1 MSNLLVDIGI
11 VFIVAAFFALLV
23 RAIKQ
28 PYIIGYIL
36 AGIVIGP
43 IGLGW
48 ISDYDS
54 IITLSELGIVFLLF
68 IVGLEL
74 DIRKVKHL
82 GFVAFVTGIG
92 QIIFTFLITMI
103 FLNSLGF
110 ELIQVLFLSLAF
122 TLSSTIVV
130 IKLYSD
136 RNEMNTLHARI
147 ALGILIVQDFV
158 AVLALTLI
166 SSVNQ
171 ISAPVILGALFKSL
185 GIFSFAILMGTF
197 ALKPLFRKVAS
208 SRELLTLFAV
218 AWLFVMVLISY
229 KLDFSIAIGAF
240 LAGVSM
246 AALPFTTEIV
256 AKTTSLRDFFATIF
270 FVALGMQVLIPTN
283 WTIPIVLS
291 LFVLI
296 GNSFIILVLMSFL
309 GFKSRVAF
317 TTGLGLAQISEF
329 SLILGA
335 LGLELGII
343 DKELMSIIALVAVIT
358 FIGSS
363 YMVTQEKVLYRI
375 LRKPLKLFEKLSR
388 KKLEFGF
395 KPDKFTEEAILFG
408 GNRIGHSVLM
418 EFKKLKLEFLVVDF
432 NPELIRRLTAQKV
445 PCLYG
450 DGGDPEIL
458 AKLNFK
464 KAKLVVSTI
473 TGINEN
479 LLILKKVRSKRK
491 RTTVIVTATDIE
503 DALILYKAGAQYVIL
518 PHFLGGERLSLL
530 VRETHKDLKRL
541 IDVKS
546 AHLKELKERQ
556 KLGHEHPKKY

>member
-1 MSNLLVDIGI
+1 MSNLLVDIGVVI
-11 VFIVAAFFALLV
+11 IVAAIFALLV
-23 RAIKQ
+23 KAIKQ

-48 ISDYDS
+48 VSDYDS

-82 GFVAFVTGIG
+82 GFAAFVTGIG

-110 ELIQVLFLSLAF
+110 ELIQILFLSLAF

-147 ALGILIVQDFV
+147 ALGILLVQDFV
-158 AVLALTLI
+158 AVMALTMITSITDI
-166 SSVNQ
+166 SV
-171 ISAPVILGALFKSL
+171 PVILGALFKSL

-197 ALKPLFRKVAS
+197 ALKPLFRKVAG

-229 KLDFSIAIGAF
+229 KLEFSIAIGAF

-256 AKTTSLRDFFATIF
+256 SKTTSLRDFFATIF
-270 FVALGMQVLIPTN
+270 FVALGMQVLIPTD
-283 WTIPIVLS
+283 WTVPIVIS

-296 GNSFIILVLMSFL
+296 GNSFIVLVIMSVL

-317 TTGLGLAQISEF
+317 TTGIGVAQISEF

-335 LGLELGII
+335 LGLEIGII

-363 YMVTQEKVLYRI
+363 YMVTQEKMLYRI
-375 LRKPLKLFEKLSR
+375 LRKPLKLFEKLST
-388 KKLEFGF
+388 KKLDFGF
-395 KPDKFTEEAILFG
+395 KPDQFQEEALLFG
-408 GNRIGHSVLM
+408 GNRIGHSVLS
-418 EFKKLKLEFLVVDF
+418 EFKKLKLKFLVVDF
-432 NPELIRRLTAQKV
+432 NPEIIRRLTAQKI

-458 AKLNFK
+458 SKLNFK
-464 KAKLVVSTI
+464 KVKIVVSTI

-479 LLILKKVRSKRK
+479 LLILKRAKSKRK
-491 RTTVIVTATDIE
+491 KTTVIVTATDIE
-503 DALILYKAGAQYVIL
+503 DALTLYKAGAHYVIL

-541 IDVKS
+541 IDVKFK
-546 AHLKELKERQ
+546 HLKELKERQ

>member
-1 MSNLLVDIGI
+1 MSNLLIDIGVVI
-11 VFIVAAFFALLV
+11 IVAAFFALLV
-23 RAIKQ
+23 KAIKQ

-43 IGLGW
+43 IGLRW
-48 ISDYDS
+48 VSDYDS

-82 GFVAFVTGIG
+82 GFAALVTGIG
-92 QIIFTFLITMI
+92 QIIFTFLLTAI

-147 ALGILIVQDFV
+147 ALGILLVQDFV

-166 SSVNQ
+166 SSVNE
-171 ISAPVILGALFKSL
+171 ISVPIILGALFKSI
-185 GIFSFAILMGTF
+185 GIFSFAILMGAF
-197 ALKPLFRKVAS
+197 VLKPLFRRVAS

-229 KLDFSIAIGAF
+229 KLEFSIAIGAF

-246 AALPFTTEIV
+246 AALPFTTEV
-256 AKTTSLRDFFATIF
+256 AAKTTSLRDFFATIF
-270 FVALGMQVLIPTN
+270 FVALGMQVLVPTD
-283 WTIPIVLS
+283 WRIPIVIS

-296 GNSFIILVLMSFL
+296 GNSFIVLVLMSFL

-317 TTGLGLAQISEF
+317 TTGIGVAQISEF

-335 LGLELGII
+335 LGLKLGII
-343 DKELMSIIALVAVIT
+343 NKDLMSTIALVAVIT

-363 YMVTQEKVLYRI
+363 YMVTQEQFLYRL
-375 LRKPLKLFEKLSR
+375 LRKPLKLFEKLST
-388 KKLEFGF
+388 KKLDFGF
-395 KPDKFTEEAILFG
+395 KPERFTEEALLFG
-408 GNRIGHSVLM
+408 GNRIGHSVLT
-418 EFKKLKLEFLVVDF
+418 EFKKLKLKFLVIDF
-432 NPELIRRLTAQKV
+432 NPEVIRRLSNQKI

-458 AKLNFK
+458 SKLNFK
-464 KAKLVVSTI
+464 KVKLVVSTI
-473 TGINEN
+473 TGLKDN
-479 LLILKKVRSKRK
+479 LLILKRAKSRRK
-491 RTTVIVTATDIE
+491 RTTVIVTASDIE
-503 DALILYKAGAQYVIL
+503 DAILLYKAGAQYVIL

-530 VRETHKDLKRL
+530 VRETHKDLKKL
-541 IDVKS
+541 IEVKA
-546 AHLKELKERQ
+546 AHIKELKERQ
-556 KLGHEHPKKY
+556 KLGHEHPKKQ